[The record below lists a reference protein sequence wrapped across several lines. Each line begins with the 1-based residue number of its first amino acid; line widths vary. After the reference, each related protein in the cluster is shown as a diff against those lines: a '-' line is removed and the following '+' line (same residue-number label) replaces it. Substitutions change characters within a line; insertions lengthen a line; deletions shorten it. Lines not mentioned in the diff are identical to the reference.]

1 MKETNWLHFGMT
13 LPALIN
19 RVRAPPPTLCTM
31 GEYETQHPTHGR
43 RQAELAAPTPRA
55 PDGNRTF
62 PKTTSSTRLVGE
74 GCILIRAG
82 ALQDK
87 LFRLNPF
94 AVKRGA

>member
-1 MKETNWLHFGMT
+1 MKEANWLHFGMT

-55 PDGNRTF
+55 PDGKPDLSENDIQH
-62 PKTTSSTRLVGE
+62 SVG
-74 GCILIRAG
+74 R
-82 ALQDK
+82 
-87 LFRLNPF
+87 
-94 AVKRGA
+94 